1 MRVLLKPKY
10 VLATRG
16 TFHTF
21 AASTKNYIIHQP
33 EDVLRSMNTWC
44 MKTHDQ
50 SGLINACLQSKLTEK
65 EVEDEVKKFLEQ
77 HTEKNQCPLA
87 GNSVYMDKLFLI
99 KYMPDL
105 ADFLHYR
112 IVDVSTVKELCRRW
126 NPSIFWKA
134 PAKKL
139 VHRALDD
146 ITESIE
152 ELKYYK
158 KFMFARGMPSTSSH
172 SQLTTSTSGSF
183 LPPCNGFRR
192 ILSRNFQTLKL
203 LQVKFPGAVRIR
215 EEWEDADR
223 KETNFGCAH

>member
-1 MRVLLKPKY
+1 MEMTGLNVEKDKILE
-10 VLATRG
+10 
-16 TFHTF
+16 F
-21 AASTKNYIIHQP
+21 ACIITDKDLNVIASSKNYIIHQP
-33 EDVLRSMNTWC
+33 EDVLESMNAWC
-44 MKTHDQ
+44 VKTHNE
-50 SGLINACLQSKLTEK
+50 SGLIKACRQSKLTEK

-87 GNSVYMDKLFLI
+87 GNSVYMDKLFLM

-139 VHRALDD
+139 IHRALDD

-158 KFMFARGMPSTSSH
+158 KFMFVH
-172 SQLTTSTSGSF
+172 F
-183 LPPCNGFRR
+183 ND
-192 ILSRNFQTLKL
+192 K
-203 LQVKFPGAVRIR
+203 
-215 EEWEDADR
+215 
-223 KETNFGCAH
+223 KEME